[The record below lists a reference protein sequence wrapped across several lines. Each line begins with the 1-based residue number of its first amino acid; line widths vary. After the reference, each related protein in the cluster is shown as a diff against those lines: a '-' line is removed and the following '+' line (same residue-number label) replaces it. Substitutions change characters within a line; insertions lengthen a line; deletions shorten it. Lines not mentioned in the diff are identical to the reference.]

1 MWPTQ
6 PSDSAGATMLTRWL
20 YILFAL
26 GLLMVNIGIF
36 HSDALVLLGLAF
48 MVTPLTL
55 GIIASIE
62 RNYR

>member
-1 MWPTQ
+1 
-6 PSDSAGATMLTRWL
+6 MLTRWL
-20 YILFAL
+20 YALFAF
-26 GLLMVNIGIF
+26 GLLLVVIGIF

>member
-1 MWPTQ
+1 M
-6 PSDSAGATMLTRWL
+6 MTRWL
-20 YILFAL
+20 YALFAL
-26 GLLMVNIGIF
+26 GLLFVVVGIF
-36 HSDALVLLGLAF
+36 HTDALVLVGFAL

>member
-1 MWPTQ
+1 M
-6 PSDSAGATMLTRWL
+6 SATFWL
-20 YILFAL
+20 KILFAL
-26 GLLMVNIGIF
+26 GLTFVVVGIF
-36 HSDALVLLGLAF
+36 YSDALILFGLAL